1 MRNKISCLFIGLLM
15 LNTTF
20 AQDVSKKPDAQTL
33 ALGSYYKCIAD
44 YSKRLASTKELPADI
59 ATASIS
65 SCSNK
70 LNDLGKIF
78 MGNGLTWKA
87 WDDLLP
93 SFESNANKLAIKTVM
108 DARYPGATK
117 N

>member
-1 MRNKISCLFIGLLM
+1 MKNKILITFLLSFCIHAYAQSV
-15 LNTTF
+15 NT
-20 AQDVSKKPDAQTL
+20 KPDAKTL

-78 MGNGLTWKA
+78 MDNGLTWRA
-87 WDDLLP
+87 WDELLP
-93 SFESNANKLAIKTVM
+93 SFESNANKLSIKTVM
-108 DARYPGATK
+108 DTRYSGATK